1 MLTTGTFLNGVT
13 HVGEVKRSEGRAGE
27 APSIGLAA
35 TLARLAFPIGRLK
48 TGTPPRLDGRTIDW
62 ASLEMQSGDDP
73 PEPFSALTPA
83 ITRAQVQCGIT
94 RTTEAGHALI
104 RANLHRAPI
113 YTGDINGRGPRYCPS
128 IEDKV
133 VRFGDREGHQIF
145 LEPEGLDDDTI
156 YPNGIST
163 SLPAEVQAAFIAT
176 IPGLERARIV
186 RPGYAVE
193 YDFVDP
199 RALWPSFE
207 TKAIPGLFL
216 AGQING
222 TTGYEE
228 AAGQGIL
235 AGINAARVAGG
246 GPAVVLD
253 RSQAYIGV
261 LADDLVTR
269 GVTEPYRV
277 FTSRSEYRLSLR
289 ADNAD
294 ERLTEWGIDLGVV
307 GSTRAAAFRKRRDE
321 LASARAK
328 LEGLS
333 LTPTEAARH
342 DLKVNLDGIR
352 RSAFDL
358 LSRPAISFAD
368 LTSVWPELKSIPSG
382 IADRIETDAKYAV
395 YLDRQGADIA
405 AYKRDEALVLPDHLD
420 FNGISGSFH
429 GVAAKASCSASADAW
444 AGRQAGR
451 DDAGGLDRH
460 RRAFPASGTGG
471 MKRPASR
478 PRAVSNEPAP
488 AASSRAQALALVPVS
503 RETADLFE
511 AYLVRLSKWQK
522 VVNLVSPNTL
532 PEAWTRHIA
541 DSAQLDALAPDA
553 RSWIDLGSG
562 AGFPGLVIAIM
573 RRDTPGFTMHLVESN
588 SRKCAFL
595 RDVARGLNLPVIVHD
610 GRIEDV
616 IAGFDQKFD
625 VVSARALASLPDLI
639 TLSSKLLTSGAL
651 GLFPKGQDVAD
662 ELTQASKYWNIKAST
677 VVSKTDPKARIV
689 LVEAIEPKP
698 IHPPSA

>member
-1 MLTTGTFLNGVT
+1 
-13 HVGEVKRSEGRAGE
+13 
-27 APSIGLAA
+27 
-35 TLARLAFPIGRLK
+35 LAFPIGRLK
-48 TGTPPRLDGRTIDW
+48 TGTPPRLDGRTIEW

-73 PEPFSALTPA
+73 PEPFSSLTQE
-83 ITRAQVQCGIT
+83 ITRAQIQCGIT
-94 RTTEAGHALI
+94 RTTNTGHALI

-163 SLPAEVQAAFIAT
+163 SLPADVQAEFIST
-176 IPGLERARIV
+176 IPGLEHAKIV

-228 AAGQGIL
+228 AGGQGIL

-246 GPAVVLD
+246 QATAVLD

-294 ERLTEWGIDLGVV
+294 ERLTEWGIEIGVV
-307 GSTRAAAFRKRRDE
+307 GAARASAFRKRQEDLLR
-321 LASARAK
+321 ARVM
-328 LEGLS
+328 LDSLS

-352 RSAFDL
+352 RTAFDL
-358 LSRPAISFAD
+358 LSRPTIGFSD
-368 LTSVWPELKSIPSG
+368 LASVWPELRGISCK

-405 AYKRDEALVLPDHLD
+405 AYKRDEALVLPDHLK
-420 FNGISGSFH
+420 FEEI
-429 GVAAKASCSASADAW
+429 
-444 AGRQAGR
+444 AGLSIELRQKLHAVRPRTLGQAGR
-451 DDAGGLDRH
+451 LE
-460 RRAFPASGTGG
+460 G
-471 MKRPASR
+471 MT
-478 PRAVSNEPAP
+478 P
-488 AASSRAQALALVPVS
+488 AAL
-503 RETADLFE
+503 T
-511 AYLVRLSKWQK
+511 
-522 VVNLVSPNTL
+522 
-532 PEAWTRHIA
+532 
-541 DSAQLDALAPDA
+541 
-553 RSWIDLGSG
+553 
-562 AGFPGLVIAIM
+562 VIAAHS
-573 RRDTPGFTMHLVESN
+573 RRPGP
-588 SRKCAFL
+588 A
-595 RDVARGLNLPVIVHD
+595 A
-610 GRIEDV
+610 
-616 IAGFDQKFD
+616 
-625 VVSARALASLPDLI
+625 
-639 TLSSKLLTSGAL
+639 
-651 GLFPKGQDVAD
+651 
-662 ELTQASKYWNIKAST
+662 
-677 VVSKTDPKARIV
+677 
-689 LVEAIEPKP
+689 
-698 IHPPSA
+698 